1 MKKLKYIKSVANNEA
16 VELGILNT
24 YEIEKSSQEVSF
36 SDIDCD
42 FTEFTAEDLP
52 EKYQEVQ
59 IIDDE
64 TNEIK
69 YFGYVDQY
77 SFKEMRETDKF
88 TEISFTLLSPM
99 KLATLR
105 TFIAIGSYNL
115 EDLIRNIIL
124 KPLINDGFTIEKLSV
139 PNKTISANYLSKT
152 IEYGLNTL
160 SNQYNLWWFIDEN
173 KKIYI
178 QTIDQLLSKDADYI
192 YDDSHK
198 INGLQYLRPTVAS
211 DNYANVINF
220 SNVRVYEYSVLDFN
234 EQDEMYY
241 QVVPLISEQIA
252 GLTKGQQL
260 LFRHPVDLNKQ
271 NILKAGRS
279 YEPRPEYIGLQ
290 VEGKY
295 SDNTT
300 FEFYINYY
308 IVETNTWLTSSNVGF
323 VGDEN
328 TDKEFLLIRDN
339 FFSNLITGF
348 EYNGSKTISKITTIE
363 THSALAWEVFK
374 FYNDKA
380 INEKKGIINNTGIV
394 EMTVDMNE
402 QWKTVQEL
410 QDIGV
415 TFMNNN
421 SLKLDGEIELKLDK
435 DVFKVGDILGINKM
449 LFNGKYIVT
458 SVHESFFNNVIE
470 YIVTCKNAN
479 IINNYIDLFRNNL
492 TEEDETKTY
501 EINVSHYSGEGIKET
516 FEVIQ

>member
-1 MKKLKYIKSVANNEA
+1 MKKLKYVKSVNNNEV
-16 VELGILNT
+16 VELAILNT

-42 FTEFTAEDLP
+42 FTDFTAEDLP

-64 TNEIK
+64 TNETK

-115 EDLIRNIIL
+115 EDLIRNTIL

-178 QTIDQLLSKDADYI
+178 QTIDELLSKDADYI

-211 DNYANVINF
+211 NNYANVINF
-220 SNVRVYEYSVLDFN
+220 SNVRVYEYSYVSFDQDDHIDYQTLPIIN
-234 EQDEMYY
+234 EQ
-241 QVVPLISEQIA
+241 ITSI
-252 GLTKGQQL
+252 TKGGQL
-260 LFRHPVDLNKQ
+260 AFKFPIDLKRE
-271 NILKAGRS
+271 NILKAGKA
-279 YEPRPEYIGLQ
+279 YEQRPQYIGLE
-290 VEGKY
+290 VWGEY
-295 SDNTT
+295 SDHTT
-300 FEFYINYY
+300 INFYINYY
-308 IVETNTWLTSSNVGF
+308 IVEDDNWLTSDNVGF
-323 VGDEN
+323 VGDEDTN
-328 TDKEFLLIRDN
+328 KEFLLIRDP

-348 EYNGSKTISKITTIE
+348 EYNGNKTVSRISAIE
-363 THSALAWEVFK
+363 THSALPWEVFR

-394 EMTVDMNE
+394 EMTIDMNE
-402 QWKTVQEL
+402 QWKTAQEL
-410 QDIGV
+410 QDIGI

-421 SLKLDGEIELKLDK
+421 SLKLDGTIELKLDE
-435 DVFKVGDILGINKM
+435 DTFKVGDIIQIDKM
-449 LFNGKYIVT
+449 LFDGKYIVT
-458 SVHESFFNNVIE
+458 SVRESFFNNVIE

-479 IINNYIDLFRNNL
+479 IINNYIDLFRSNL
-492 TEEDETKTY
+492 TEEDENKTF
-501 EINVSHYSGEGIKET
+501 EINVSHYSSEGIKET